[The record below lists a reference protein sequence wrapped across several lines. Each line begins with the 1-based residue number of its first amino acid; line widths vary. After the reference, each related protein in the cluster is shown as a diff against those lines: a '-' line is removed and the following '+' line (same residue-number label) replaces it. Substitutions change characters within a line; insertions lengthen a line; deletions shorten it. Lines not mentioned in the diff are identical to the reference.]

1 MSTPDAFLDLTG
13 VPCPQNAA
21 RTLLKL
27 AMMDSGEVLEVIVDD
42 GEPIEMVPESVE
54 LEDHEILS
62 RDQME
67 DGRWVLQVRV
77 D

>member
-1 MSTPDAFLDLTG
+1 MHEADEQLDLTG

-27 AMMDSGEVLEVIVDD
+27 ATMSSGEILKVTIDD
-42 GEPIEMVPESVE
+42 GEPYDMVPESIE
-54 LEDHEILS
+54 DEDHAIVARKQLA
-62 RDQME
+62 
-67 DGRWVLQVRV
+67 DGRWVLWVEA

>member
-1 MSTPDAFLDLTG
+1 MHKADEELDLTG

-27 AMMDSGEVLEVIVDD
+27 ATMFTGEILKVTIDD
-42 GEPIEMVPESVE
+42 GEPYDMVPESVE
-54 LEDHEILS
+54 EEDHTIVAREQLDDS
-62 RDQME
+62 
-67 DGRWVLQVRV
+67 RWVLWVEA